1 MALTAAANMSGAIV
15 AFLPADPDTL
25 TVPDGDPAEQ
35 LHVTLLY
42 LTDDN
47 TELDEEQRQFIAQ
60 ALADVAPDGPI
71 EATVTDVQGLGEDDP
86 QAIVLML
93 DSPELQTM
101 RETVKAAL
109 ADDIP
114 VPEDRFP
121 EYLPHLT
128 IGYGIDPDALADRV
142 GTTVVLDRLAA
153 MYGPDTEEIPLT
165 AAASPMVACAERSM
179 MPRRWTAVLARIG
192 VPTGDGRI
200 LAPGAITSRNLPLPL
215 SWQRESDDGHS
226 GSIVVGRMES
236 ISISDDIVTA
246 SGSLLS
252 EAGWQV
258 IEHIEAGVI
267 GPSVDLDDLEYVV
280 DDQDRVVITKGRIA
294 GTTLV
299 AIPAFADVSIT
310 LQPLPAPPTD
320 AEIEELERAVAASEP
335 VTEPAWYPEYA
346 PSYAVQLASFAS
358 AATQALTPTQVLPP
372 LEWFT
377 NPRLTALTPLTVTAD
392 GRVYGHVAG
401 WDSCHVGLPGCVT
414 PPASQTGYSYF
425 MVGEQRTANGA
436 TVPVGTLTVGGGHAD
451 PQLGFRAAA
460 EHYDDIGTAVAR
472 VFAGED
478 EHGIW
483 VSGWLLPGADPLRVE
498 QFKASPVSGDWR
510 RIGGSLELIAVCS
523 VNTPGFPV
531 PRARVGFSNQ
541 AQRALIGT
549 FGPLRGRVVEGT
561 GPEPRSVPPQP
572 EADGTVARARWARVM
587 WNEKEGI

>member
-1 MALTAAANMSGAIV
+1 MSDTLTAAANMSGAII

-42 LTDDN
+42 LTDDS
-47 TELDEEQRQFIAQ
+47 TELGEEQRTFIRQ
-60 ALADVAPDGPI
+60 ALAKVAPDGPV
-71 EATVTDVQGLGEDDP
+71 EATVTAVQGLGDDDP

-93 DSPELQTM
+93 DSLELQTM

-128 IGYGIDPDALADRV
+128 VGYGIDPDQLADRV
-142 GTTVVLDRLAA
+142 GTTVTLDRLAA
-153 MYGPDTEEIPLT
+153 MYGADRDEIPLT
-165 AAASPMVACAERSM
+165 AAASPVVACAERSM

-200 LAPGAITSRNLPLPL
+200 LAPGAITSRDLPLPL
-215 SWQRESDDGHS
+215 SWQRQSADGHW
-226 GSIVVGRMES
+226 GSVVVGRIES
-236 ISISDDIVTA
+236 ISITDDIVTA

-252 EAGWQV
+252 EDGWQV
-258 IEHIEAGVI
+258 IEHLEAGVI
-267 GPSVDLDDLEYVV
+267 GPSVDLDDLEYVL
-280 DDQDRVVITKGRIA
+280 DDQDRAVITRGRIA
-294 GTTLV
+294 GATLV

-310 LQPLPAPPTD
+310 LQPLPAPP
-320 AEIEELERAVAASEP
+320 VAAEP
-335 VTEPAWYPEYA
+335 VWDDYDEPVRAAYDPAYA
-346 PSYAVQLASFAS
+346 AQLASFA
-358 AATQALTPTQVLPP
+358 AIHTEQPTLAEVLPP
-372 LEWFT
+372 LNWFT
-377 NPRLTALTPLTVTAD
+377 NPRLPALTPLTVTAD
-392 GRVYGHVAG
+392 GRIYGHVAG

-425 MVGEQRTANGA
+425 MVGEQRTADGT

-460 EHYDDIGTAVAR
+460 EHYDDLGAAVAR

-483 VSGWLLPGADPLRVE
+483 VAGWMLPSADPLRVE

-523 VNTPGFPV
+523 VNTPGFPI
-531 PRARVGFSNQ
+531 PRARVGFANR
-541 AQRALIGT
+541 AQRALIGV
-549 FGPLRGRVVEGT
+549 FGPMRGSVVQGEA
-561 GPEPRSVPPQP
+561 PPPVP
-572 EADGTVARARWARVM
+572 ADNPSADAPDSTEARARWARAM
-587 WNEKEGI
+587 WNERN

>member
-35 LHVTLLY
+35 LHITLLY

-47 TELDEEQRQFIAQ
+47 AELDEEQRQFIAQ

-71 EATVTDVQGLGEDDP
+71 EATVTGVQGLGEDDP

-109 ADDIP
+109 ADGIP

-128 IGYGIDPDALADRV
+128 IGYGIDPDALADQV

-153 MYGPDTEEIPLT
+153 MYGPDHEEIPLT
-165 AAASPMVACAERSM
+165 AAASPVVACAERSM
-179 MPRRWTAVLARIG
+179 MPRRWNAVLARIG

-200 LAPGAITSRNLPLPL
+200 LAPGAITSRDLPLPL
-215 SWQRESDDGHS
+215 SWQRQSADGHW
-226 GSIVVGRMES
+226 GSVVVGRIES
-236 ISISDDIVTA
+236 ISVTDDMVTA

-252 EAGWQV
+252 EDGWQV

-267 GPSVDLDDLEYVV
+267 GPSVDLDDLEYVI
-280 DDQDRVVITKGRIA
+280 DDQDRAVITRGRIA
-294 GTTLV
+294 GATLV
-299 AIPAFADVSIT
+299 AIPAFADVSIN
-310 LQPLPAPPTD
+310 LMPLPAPPPAD
-320 AEIEELERAVAASEP
+320 EP
-335 VTEPAWYPEYA
+335 VWDEYDELVRTAYEPAYA
-346 PSYAVQLASFAS
+346 AKLAMFAAARTERPAFTDSLLPS
-358 AATQALTPTQVLPP
+358 

-377 NPRLTALTPLTVTAD
+377 NPGLTSLTPLSVTPD

-414 PPASQTGYSYF
+414 PPTSQTGYSYF
-425 MVGEQRTANGA
+425 MVGEQCTAEGT

-483 VSGWLLPGADPLRVE
+483 VSGWVLPDADPVRVE

-531 PRARVGFSNQ
+531 PRTLVKFAAG

-549 FGPLRGRVVEGT
+549 FGPMRGRVVEGA
-561 GPEPRSVPPQP
+561 EPAPAATMP
-572 EADGTVARARWARVM
+572 EAEPGPDSTEARAKWARAV
-587 WNEKEGI
+587 WNERN

>member
-1 MALTAAANMSGAIV
+1 MNGSLTAAANMSGAII
-15 AFLPADPDTL
+15 AFLPAASDTL

-47 TELDEEQRQFIAQ
+47 TELDEEQRRSIAQ
-60 ALADVAPDGPI
+60 ALAEVAPDGPI
-71 EATVTDVQGLGEDDP
+71 EATVTAVQGLGEDDP

-109 ADDIP
+109 EQDIP

-128 IGYGIDPDALADRV
+128 VGYGIDSETLADRV

-153 MYGPDTEEIPLT
+153 MYGPDREEIPLT
-165 AAASPMVACAERSM
+165 AAAPVVACAERSM
-179 MPRRWTAVLARIG
+179 MPRRWTAVLGRIG

-200 LAPGAITSRNLPLPL
+200 LAPGALISRDLPLPL
-215 SWQRESDDGHS
+215 SWQRFSDERHNGSEVVARMETISFVDDMVLAT
-226 GSIVVGRMES
+226 GSILDAGEY
-236 ISISDDIVTA
+236 
-246 SGSLLS
+246 SGVCEL
-252 EAGWQV
+252 
-258 IEHIEAGVI
+258 IEAGVI
-267 GPSVDLDDLEYVV
+267 GPSLDLDDMEYVV

-294 GTTLV
+294 GATLV

-310 LQPLPAPPTD
+310 L
-320 AEIEELERAVAASEP
+320 EP
-335 VTEPAWYPEYA
+335 VPVAPLMPEMVPAGVQPDVTGFEDDGVFA
-346 PSYAVQLASFAS
+346 AELAAFTSNATAQLAR
-358 AATQALTPTQVLPP
+358 TEVLPP
-372 LEWFT
+372 LSWFT
-377 NPRLTALTPLTVTAD
+377 NPGLPSLTPLTVTAD

-425 MVGEQRTANGA
+425 MVGEQRTADGA

-472 VFAGED
+472 VFASED

-483 VSGWLLPGADPLRVE
+483 VAGWILPEADPLRVE

-541 AQRALIGT
+541 AQRALIGA
-549 FGPLRGRVVEGT
+549 FGPMRGRVVESAEPT
-561 GPEPRSVPPQP
+561 AAVTVPGPENGPDST
-572 EADGTVARARWARVM
+572 EARAKWARAT
-587 WNEKEGI
+587 WKEKERSL

>member
-1 MALTAAANMSGAIV
+1 MSGAII
-15 AFLPADPDTL
+15 AFLPADPDAL
-25 TVPDGDPAEQ
+25 TVPEGDPADQ

-47 TELDEEQRQFIAQ
+47 TELGDEQRRFIAQ
-60 ALADVAPDGPI
+60 VLADVAPDGSI
-71 EATVTDVQGLGEDDP
+71 EATVTAVQGLGEDNP

-101 RETVKAAL
+101 RDTVKAAL
-109 ADDIP
+109 EQDIP

-128 IGYGIDPDALADRV
+128 VGYGVDPEALADQV

-153 MYGPDTEEIPLT
+153 MYGADREEIPLT
-165 AAASPMVACAERSM
+165 AAASPVVACAERSM

-200 LAPGAITSRNLPLPL
+200 LAPGAITSRDLPLPL
-215 SWQRESDDGHS
+215 SWQRQSADGHG

-236 ISISDDIVTA
+236 ISITDDLVTA

-252 EAGWQV
+252 EDGWQV

-267 GPSVDLDDLEYVV
+267 GPSVDLDDLEYVI
-280 DDQDRVVITKGRIA
+280 DDQDRAVITRGRIA
-294 GTTLV
+294 GATLV

-310 LQPLPAPPTD
+310 LEPVP
-320 AEIEELERAVAASEP
+320 VAALAPEM
-335 VTEPAWYPEYA
+335 VPAG
-346 PSYAVQLASFAS
+346 VQPDVIGFEDDGVFAS
-358 AATQALTPTQVLPP
+358 ELAAFTSNASAQLSRTEALPP
-372 LEWFT
+372 VDWFT
-377 NPRLTALTPLTVTAD
+377 NPGLTTLTPLNVTVS
-392 GRVYGHVAG
+392 GRVFGHVAG

-425 MVGEQRTANGA
+425 MVGEQRTADGT

-460 EHYDDIGTAVAR
+460 EHYDNIGTAVAR

-483 VSGWLLPGADPLRVE
+483 VSGWLLPEADPLRVE

-541 AQRALIGT
+541 AQQALIGT
-549 FGPLRGRVVEGT
+549 FGPLRGRVVEYT
-561 GPEPRSVPPQP
+561 GRKGAPVLAHPVPDSN
-572 EADGTVARARWARVM
+572 EARAKWARVI
-587 WNEKEGI
+587 WNERNL